1 MRRLYLFLFL
11 GLSASL
17 HAQTSVTATITDSD
31 SQTWNNGTWT
41 ASLVSPSGPPQG
53 CTTAT
58 TVSGT
63 MSGSGV
69 ITGSLC
75 DNSLVGP
82 SGSTWRF
89 TICPNASAACSQVS
103 TAVTGAT
110 QNLSSVLSAG
120 VTAPRFTASFGAHGY
135 LDVEV
140 LPAPPAGGTYYNVTT
155 PAFRQWTGSAWATL
169 GSGSSFI
176 TSLTT
181 TGSSGAATVAAGV
194 LNIPV
199 YATGC
204 IAIGTVGTVQAAT
217 GSGGLCQGTS
227 ITEPGGVGAD
237 ITIGANTTIN
247 GTFVATGNSFVNAF
261 TVLAGLSANTIS
273 VNGGPTLST
282 LQPALLTGTTG
293 SIGGSLL
300 APGACVAGTATVTGA
315 TTSMTS
321 AASPSADPD
330 STLSTGIA
338 IYSFVSASNT
348 VTVRVCAL
356 VSVTPA
362 ATTYNVRVI
371 Q

>member
-1 MRRLYLFLFL
+1 MRRLCLFLFL
-11 GLSASL
+11 GFSASL
-17 HAQTSVTATITDSD
+17 HAQTAITAQITDSD

-63 MSGSGV
+63 MSSSGV

-110 QNLSSVLSAG
+110 QNLSTVLSAG
-120 VTAPRFTASFGAHGY
+120 ATAPRFTASFGAHGY
-135 LDVEV
+135 LDAEV

-155 PAFRQWTGSAWATL
+155 PAFRQWTGSAWATV
-169 GSGSSFI
+169 GGGGG
-176 TSLTT
+176 
-181 TGSSGAATVAAGV
+181 TGNCS
-194 LNIPV
+194 
-199 YATGC
+199 
-204 IAIGTVGTVQAAT
+204 AIGTVGTVQAAT

-247 GTFVATGNSFVNAF
+247 GTFVATGSSFVNAF
-261 TVLAGLSANTIS
+261 TVLAGLSTNTIS